1 MPSQDEEGRRRA
13 RETYD
18 AGVALR
24 REGRHEEALAELTS
38 ALELYR
44 GLHGTRWRQADCLHG
59 MGLVLRETG
68 RYEEALTS
76 FQDALSLYR
85 KIQRTER

>member
-24 REGRHEEALAELTS
+24 REGRHEEALAF
-38 ALELYR
+38 YQ
-44 GLHGTRWRQADCLHG
+44 QAQEVYPQPDG
-59 MGLVLRETG
+59 G
-68 RYEEALTS
+68 R
-76 FQDALSLYR
+76 
-85 KIQRTER
+85 